1 MGIFCFTLS
10 APLYRK
16 HHADKQVRWWAGG
29 GFDSCLS
36 SSPPAQNHFKENA
49 EMEHA
54 IIRELGLKYETPLA
68 ALTLGQ
74 FMEVLA
80 SVDKGTPVQ
89 DPERQFVYGLRG
101 IELLFGVSHKTAQ
114 AWKNTWLAPA
124 CSQLGRVI
132 MVDRDKAIEL
142 FEATGRAKMDCY
154 GL

>member
-1 MGIFCFTLS
+1 
-10 APLYRK
+10 
-16 HHADKQVRWWAGG
+16 
-29 GFDSCLS
+29 
-36 SSPPAQNHFKENA
+36 
-49 EMEHA
+49 MEHA

-132 MVDRDKAIEL
+132 MVDRNKAIEL

>member
-1 MGIFCFTLS
+1 MDHT
-10 APLYRK
+10 
-16 HHADKQVRWWAGG
+16 
-29 GFDSCLS
+29 
-36 SSPPAQNHFKENA
+36 
-49 EMEHA
+49 

-74 FMEVLA
+74 FMEVLT
-80 SVDKGTPVQ
+80 SVDKSTPVQ

-101 IELLFGVSHKTAQ
+101 IQLLFGVSHKTAQ

-142 FEATGRAKMDCY
+142 FEASGRAKMDCY